1 MLLSSFVEV
10 LNTVFYK
17 IYLLM
22 LLIFESVPNTTEF
35 DVFDG
40 VFRPSD
46 PPTVALLPPTP
57 TGVFPEVTV
66 IEGVSD
72 EGEGIAGGGLD
83 VTY

>member
-1 MLLSSFVEV
+1 
-10 LNTVFYK
+10 
-17 IYLLM
+17 M

-46 PPTVALLPPTP
+46 PPTVALLPPT
-57 TGVFPEVTV
+57 GVFPEVTV

>member
-1 MLLSSFVEV
+1 
-10 LNTVFYK
+10 
-17 IYLLM
+17 M

-46 PPTVALLPPTP
+46 PPTLALFPGAPI
-57 TGVFPEVTV
+57 GAFPEVTV
-66 IEGVSD
+66 IEGVSAD
-72 EGEGIAGGGLD
+72 GDGIAGGGLD